1 MAIQNHTEFIMQK
14 VGLNINIETLTKRIF
29 LLAKKLNFSIG

>member
-14 VGLNINIETLTKRIF
+14 VGLNIKHRDIDQK
-29 LLAKKLNFSIG
+29 NFSIG

>member
-1 MAIQNHTEFIMQK
+1 MAIQIHTEFIMQK

-29 LLAKKLNFSIG
+29 LSAIG